1 MQNLG
6 YWSRIRSTVLPVI
19 WLESTYSENFTFEIK
34 KYKNIKSERNL
45 AFELLRN
52 GVCVVQELRKVDLNA
67 KMSKSKKKKL
77 KKREKRN
84 QQLME
89 EAMKHAMEAKV
100 PYPYP

>member
-1 MQNLG
+1 M
-6 YWSRIRSTVLPVI
+6 
-19 WLESTYSENFTFEIK
+19 
-34 KYKNIKSERNL
+34 
-45 AFELLRN
+45 
-52 GVCVVQELRKVDLNA
+52 DLNA

-100 PYPYP
+100 TFTHINGSSVWIRTGPKI

>member
-1 MQNLG
+1 M
-6 YWSRIRSTVLPVI
+6 
-19 WLESTYSENFTFEIK
+19 
-34 KYKNIKSERNL
+34 
-45 AFELLRN
+45 
-52 GVCVVQELRKVDLNA
+52 DLNA

-100 PYPYP
+100 ILQISCNSYKKKIGDDVENPKLRFN

>member
-1 MQNLG
+1 M
-6 YWSRIRSTVLPVI
+6 
-19 WLESTYSENFTFEIK
+19 
-34 KYKNIKSERNL
+34 
-45 AFELLRN
+45 
-52 GVCVVQELRKVDLNA
+52 DLNA

-100 PYPYP
+100 IFTQNIRSSVVDPDRTQNLTYQSPHSIPWIKKNLNLSTISTYDANFIQNTGWE

>member
-1 MQNLG
+1 M
-6 YWSRIRSTVLPVI
+6 
-19 WLESTYSENFTFEIK
+19 